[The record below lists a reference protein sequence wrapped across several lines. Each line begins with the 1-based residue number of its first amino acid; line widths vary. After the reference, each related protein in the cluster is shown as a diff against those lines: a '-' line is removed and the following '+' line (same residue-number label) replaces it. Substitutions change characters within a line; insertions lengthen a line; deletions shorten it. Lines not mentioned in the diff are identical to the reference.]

1 MYVILLTLQTDTSNI
16 NLDMYLITSPTNR
29 HAKYKLGYVFNITN
43 PTNRHVKYKLGY
55 VFNYKPYKQ
64 TRQI

>member
-16 NLDMYLITSPTNR
+16 NLDMYLITNPTNR
-29 HAKYKLGYVFNITN
+29 HAKYKLGYVFN
-43 PTNRHVKYKLGY
+43 YQ
-55 VFNYKPYKQ
+55 PYKQ